1 MAQLTRRVLL
11 AATLPALA
19 LTACSGDGDDAAPSA
34 SAPPAPSPTE
44 VDGVPIQPDSGGDE
58 NPMPAEA
65 DDETTQA
72 AIDAATATMEVWV
85 QGSTLDEQTWRS
97 ELNATLTTA
106 GQAVASRTWG
116 YRVLDHEIT
125 GDPVVIRANA
135 ATAVL
140 HITTDYT
147 TYEVT
152 VIRTND
158 GTWLTSNLTT
168 ELREGPAQ

>member
-1 MAQLTRRVLL
+1 MTQLTRRALL
-11 AATLPALA
+11 AATLPTLA
-19 LTACSGDGDDAAPSA
+19 LTACTGDSDDAAPSA
-34 SAPPAPSPTE
+34 PTVPSPTE

-58 NPMPAEA
+58 DPMPAEA

-85 QGSTLDEQTWRS
+85 QGSTLDEQTWRT
-97 ELNATLTTA
+97 ELNSTLTPP

-116 YRVLDHEIT
+116 YRVPDKEIT

-168 ELREGPAQ
+168 DLREGPAQ

>member
-1 MAQLTRRVLL
+1 MTQLTRRALL
-11 AATLPALA
+11 AATLPTLA
-19 LTACSGDGDDAAPSA
+19 LTACTGDSDDAAPSA
-34 SAPPAPSPTE
+34 PRAPSPTE

-58 NPMPAEA
+58 DPMPAEA

-85 QGSTLDEQTWRS
+85 QGSTLDEQTWRT
-97 ELNATLTTA
+97 ELNATLTPP

-116 YRVLDHEIT
+116 YRVPDHEIT
-125 GDPVVIRANA
+125 GEPVVIRANA

-168 ELREGPAQ
+168 DLREGPAQ

>member
-1 MAQLTRRVLL
+1 MTQLLTRRTLL
-11 AATLPALA
+11 AVTLPALA
-19 LTACSGDGDDAAPSA
+19 LTACTSDEVVPAASV
-34 SAPPAPSPTE
+34 PPAPSPTE
-44 VDGVPIQPDSGGDE
+44 VGGVPIQPDSGGDE
-58 NPMPAEA
+58 DPMPAEA
-65 DDETTQA
+65 DDETMQA

-85 QGSTLDEQTWRS
+85 KGSSLDEETWRS
-97 ELNATLTTA
+97 ELNATLTSA

-116 YRVLDHEIT
+116 YRVPDHEIT
-125 GDPVVIRANA
+125 GAPIFIRANA

-168 ELREGPAQ
+168 DLREGTA